1 MTSQTGQSKNLW
13 RDPYSYFLPGGILLL
28 WLIVTE
34 FKLVEPRLV
43 PTIGSVAEALWE
55 LFRTGVRVDFSTNL
69 ILAIGWSVSRVF
81 RGFTLGSFLGFLFGS
96 ALGLSPKTERLF
108 LPLFHAV
115 RQVPFVGWIPLI
127 IIWCGA
133 GEGGR
138 ITFITLGA
146 FTPMALNTYA
156 GIAGVPKQY
165 LELGQVYRLSLW
177 QLYYRVVLPT
187 ALPSILTGVVLSFN
201 MSWILLIAAEIM
213 ISTQVGLGALISDAR
228 EIFYMDVVFA
238 GVFLI
243 VVITLSLNCLIETAQ
258 QKLLLRFKKEGTRG
272 GY

>member
-1 MTSQTGQSKNLW
+1 MSASLKQTKNFW

-43 PTIGSVAEALWE
+43 PSIGSVADALWE
-55 LFRTGVRVDFSTNL
+55 LFRTGVRIDFSTNL
-69 ILAIGWSVSRVF
+69 GLAIGLSISRVF
-81 RGFTLGSFLGFLFGS
+81 RGFVLGNILGFLFGS
-96 ALGLSPKTERLF
+96 ALGLSSKAERLF
-108 LPLFHAV
+108 LPLFHAA

-127 IIWCGA
+127 IIWCGT

-177 QLYYRVVLPT
+177 QLFCRIILPA

-243 VVITLSLNCLIETAQ
+243 VVITLSLNYLIEIGQ
-258 QKLLLRFKKEGTRG
+258 QKLLGRFKKEGTRG

>member
-1 MTSQTGQSKNLW
+1 MSAQQTKNFW
-13 RDPYSYFLPGGILLL
+13 RDPHSYLLPGGILLL

-43 PTIGSVAEALWE
+43 PSIGSVADALWE
-55 LFRTGVRVDFSTNL
+55 LFRTGARIDFSTNL
-69 ILAIGWSVSRVF
+69 TLAITLSVSRVF
-81 RGFTLGSFLGFLFGS
+81 RGFALGNLLGFLFGS
-96 ALGLSPKTERLF
+96 AVGLSPRAERLF
-108 LPLFHAV
+108 LPLFHAL

-127 IIWCGA
+127 IIWCGT
-133 GEGGR
+133 GEAGR

-156 GIAGVPKQY
+156 GIIGVPKQY
-165 LELGQVYRLSLW
+165 LELGQVYRLGLW
-177 QLYYRVVLPT
+177 QAYYKIILPA

-201 MSWILLIAAEIM
+201 MAWILLVAAEIM
-213 ISTQVGLGALISDAR
+213 ISTQIGLGALISDAR

-243 VVITLSLNCLIETAQ
+243 VVITLSLNYLIEVLQ
-258 QKLLLRFKKEGTRG
+258 QKLLLRFRKEGTRG